1 MRRRVRTNFLSLFEH
16 CLTLTKLPNTGA
28 RNKSSSTE
36 NGGVE
41 LSSVGV
47 SSQSKKSGVV
57 DVDDGA

>member
-1 MRRRVRTNFLSLFEH
+1 M
-16 CLTLTKLPNTGA
+16 TLTKLPNTGA

-41 LSSVGV
+41 LSPVGV